1 MQAGETS
8 RLNGEAMPSN
18 LLYGINGKAIPS
30 GLISGFNGDDI
41 PMPSEPPWYV
51 VWAMSRSER
60 RLLET
65 IKKGVPDNLYG
76 RCWLPTRTERRKV
89 KGERVD
95 IERLLF
101 PGYVFIST
109 NEPQMLNLAM
119 KGIKDFIGLLRS
131 GGVFIALNQ
140 KEEELIRHLTDEKDN
155 VGVSTGV
162 IKDGKLK
169 VIDGPLKGLERYV
182 VKIDRHRMRAEV
194 EMLLF
199 GEKRRFSL
207 GLCVV
212 ERC

>member
-8 RLNGEAMPSN
+8 RLNGEAMPS
-18 LLYGINGKAIPS
+18 G
-30 GLISGFNGDDI
+30 
-41 PMPSEPPWYV
+41 PPWYV
-51 VWAMSRSER
+51 VWAMSRTEHQ
-60 RLLET
+60 LLKH
-65 IKKGVPDNLYG
+65 IQKGVPKSLYQ

-109 NEPQMLNLAM
+109 NEPQMLHLAM

-131 GGVFIALNQ
+131 GGVFIALSQ
-140 KEEELIRHLTDEKDN
+140 KEEELIRHLTDERDN

-162 IKDGKLK
+162 IRDGRLL
-169 VIDGPLKGLERYV
+169 VIDGPLKGLEKYV
-182 VKIDRHRMRAEV
+182 VKIDRHKMKAQV

-199 GEKRRFSL
+199 GEIRHFNL